1 MDMLHLV
8 PAALLC
14 TLGFWLM
21 WPVVVD
27 PIARRRRAGR
37 VKKLTATDRLAETLF
52 DDWSD
57 QGRLE
62 PADSPRQ
69 G

>member
-27 PIARRRRAGR
+27 PIARRRRAFR
-37 VKKLTATDRLAETLF
+37 VEKLGTTDRLADALF
-52 DDWSD
+52 DDWAD
-57 QGRLE
+57 HANLE
-62 PADSPRQ
+62 VGKGAPRS
-69 G
+69 